1 MFSIPGLCALLFI
14 VFVRPQEVI
23 VDLQRI
29 PIIEMCFGLA
39 LLGLIID
46 ARLGHVRLRPAPQ
59 VPWAVAAFL
68 WMMMTVVI
76 TAVARLVPAGV
87 ELVILLGIFIV
98 IAQGVQSFRGLSIL
112 AGTLLALALAL
123 AAVGI
128 HQGMSP
134 RGCAMLDLSHR
145 GDLSIGIPD
154 GRSCE
159 NPLDCR
165 GPGAEPGALYIC
177 ERIGL
182 LGTTSIGE
190 GRIRYRGLLQDPNEL
205 ALATSIALS
214 FAFLFAARRR
224 TRARRVLLVVATVMV
239 AICVVMTKSR
249 GGQLAFIAV
258 VGISLARR
266 IGRKRLMRLAIAAAP
281 VVILMLILGG
291 RSGAEADESTEL
303 RLLAW
308 REGLR
313 MVAQHPLLGVGQD
326 HFTLYHGYTAH
337 NSYVLS
343 AAELGLPG
351 FVIWS
356 VMLYL
361 AIKIPLTGVRRYSGV
376 VGAEV
381 ARDWGVAILA
391 AMTGMLIGIF
401 FLSMSYHALLWIY
414 LALASAYHG
423 ACCAHDPRWRLRFGL
438 RDLGLVIAL
447 DVAILTGTWI
457 FVRLKGLG

>member
-1 MFSIPGLCALLFI
+1 MFSIPGLVALLFI

-23 VDLQRI
+23 VELQRI
-29 PIIEMCFGLA
+29 PIIEMSFGLA
-39 LLGLIID
+39 LFGLVID
-46 ARLGHVRLRPAPQ
+46 ARLGHIRLRPGPQ
-59 VPWAVAAFL
+59 VPWAAAAFL
-68 WMMMTVVI
+68 WMMATVAI
-76 TAVARLVPAGV
+76 TASSRLVPAGM
-87 ELVILLGIFIV
+87 ELVILLGIFVV
-98 IAQGVQSFRGLSIL
+98 IAQGVQSFRALSLI
-112 AGTLLALALAL
+112 AGVLLALALAL

-128 HQGMSP
+128 HQGVSP
-134 RGCAMLDLSHR
+134 FGCAKLDLSHR
-145 GDLSIGIPD
+145 NDLSIGIPD
-154 GRSCE
+154 GRPCAQ
-159 NPLDCR
+159 PLDCR

-177 ERIGL
+177 ERIGM

-205 ALATSIALS
+205 ALATSVALA

-224 TRARRVLLVVATVMV
+224 TRTRRVLVVVATVMV

-266 IGRKRLMRLAIAAAP
+266 LGRKRLVRLAIAATP
-281 VVILMLILGG
+281 VVVTILILGG
-291 RSGAEADESTEL
+291 RSGAEADESAEL
-303 RLLAW
+303 RLVAW

-313 MVAQHPLLGVGQD
+313 MLMEHPLLGVGQD

-337 NSYVLS
+337 NSYVLT

-351 FVIWS
+351 FVLWS
-356 VMLYL
+356 ALLYL
-361 AIKIPLTGVRRYSGV
+361 AIKIPLTGARRYAGV

-381 ARDWGVAILA
+381 ARDWGVALLA
-391 AMTGMLIGIF
+391 ATTAMLIGIF

-414 LALASAYHG
+414 LALASAYYG
-423 ACCAHDPRWRLRFGL
+423 ACSSHDPRWRIHFGL

-447 DVAILTGTWI
+447 DVALLAGTWI
-457 FVRLKGLG
+457 FVRLKGM